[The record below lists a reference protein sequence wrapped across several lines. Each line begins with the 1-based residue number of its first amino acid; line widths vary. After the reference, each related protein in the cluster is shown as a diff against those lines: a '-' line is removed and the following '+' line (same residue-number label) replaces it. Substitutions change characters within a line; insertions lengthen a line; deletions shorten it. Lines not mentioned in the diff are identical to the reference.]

1 MVGSLAP
8 GRARSIR
15 GRELGRR
22 NACPL
27 FAVPW
32 IVGCVYSPGQGIGQ
46 TQQQACS
53 IYMYLRAGHA
63 LFNDCLLHL
72 CAAVTTVAMVGC
84 CGNYGY
90 GWLLLW
96 LWSAA
101 AVATVAFNDVHH

>member
-27 FAVPW
+27 FAVSIPW
-32 IVGCVYSPGQGIGQ
+32 IVGCIYSPGQGIGQ

-53 IYMYLRAGHA
+53 IYMYLRAGHT
-63 LFNDCLLHL
+63 LFNDLLLHL
-72 CAAVTTVAMVGC
+72 CAIHPLGC
-84 CGNYGY
+84 VDCC
-90 GWLLLW
+90 
-96 LWSAA
+96 AA
-101 AVATVAFNDVHH
+101 LYMLVLV

>member
-53 IYMYLRAGHA
+53 IYMYLRAGHT
-63 LFNDCLLHL
+63 LFNDLLLHL
-72 CAAVTTVAMVGC
+72 WRASDPSCLGLFTDNQQHST
-84 CGNYGY
+84 
-90 GWLLLW
+90 
-96 LWSAA
+96 
-101 AVATVAFNDVHH
+101 

>member
-32 IVGCVYSPGQGIGQ
+32 IVGCVYSLGQGIGQ

-53 IYMYLRAGHA
+53 IYMYLRAGHT
-63 LFNDCLLHL
+63 LFNDSLLHL
-72 CAAVTTVAMVGC
+72 WGWYCLGVILTTTTYFYVVLCDFVTKFDIKYMS
-84 CGNYGY
+84 
-90 GWLLLW
+90 WPLL
-96 LWSAA
+96 SM
-101 AVATVAFNDVHH
+101 

>member
-53 IYMYLRAGHA
+53 IYMYLRAGHT
-63 LFNDCLLHL
+63 LFNDGLLHL
-72 CAAVTTVAMVGC
+72 CTPCTLVTT
-84 CGNYGY
+84 
-90 GWLLLW
+90 L
-96 LWSAA
+96 
-101 AVATVAFNDVHH
+101 VHKLFPLPW